1 MVCRNQV
8 YLGLSIKQGAQ
19 GAGRKVYKQ
28 EDIGLNTLRPVRD
41 PAVLCGAPWAL
52 SLVHGHNLGKLKNGS
67 IPLGLGFLLD

>member
-28 EDIGLNTLRPVRD
+28 EDIGLNTLRP
-41 PAVLCGAPWAL
+41 APWAL

-67 IPLGLGFLLD
+67 IPLGLGFLLE